1 MNNFSLFIIHSS
13 LFTVLV
19 VMMQKTHSQTK
30 SGSAVKRA
38 EPDFLVIGKIIKPHG
53 IKGEVSVKVLTDF
66 SERFDNLE
74 YTFLGDDD
82 SQTEYAVEAA
92 RWHKERV
99 LMTFAGISDRNA
111 AETLRGLY
119 LKIPIAEA
127 MPLEPG
133 VYYHYQLI
141 NLNVV
146 TDTGEHLGR
155 ITEIIETGANDVYV
169 VQGEKGEILL
179 PVIEEVILS
188 IDLEAEQVTAHL
200 LEGL

>member
-1 MNNFSLFIIHSS
+1 MTEKF
-13 LFTVLV
+13 
-19 VMMQKTHSQTK
+19 QPK
-30 SGSAVKRA
+30 SGSARLA
-38 EPDFLVIGKIIKPHG
+38 SEPDFLVIGKIIKPHG

-66 SERFDNLE
+66 SERFDELE
-74 YTFLGDDD
+74 YISLGDDN
-82 SQTEYAVEAA
+82 SQAEYTVKAT

-99 LMTFAGISDRNA
+99 LMTFAEIPDRAA

-119 LKIPIAEA
+119 LKIPIEEA

-133 VYYHYQLI
+133 AYYHYQLI

-155 ITEIIETGANDVYV
+155 IAEIIETGANDVYV

-179 PVIEEVILS
+179 PVIKEVILS
-188 IDLEAEQVTAHL
+188 IDLEARLVTAHL